1 MSDTILVA
9 IITLIA
15 SIGSVSISQIIKN
28 KHELQLKSIEIE
40 KLRRTEEAKALNS
53 FIDVTLEHSNIIDF
67 YKSLNK
73 LVPFIDELSAEY
85 LEDILKAIEDN
96 ESSEVINRKLFYL
109 TSFFNVKNNIKS
121 IK

>member
-53 FIDVTLEHSNIIDF
+53 FIDVALEHSNIIDF

-85 LEDILKAIEDN
+85 LDDILKAIEDN

>member
-53 FIDVTLEHSNIIDF
+53 FIDVALEHSNIIDF

-85 LEDILKAIEDN
+85 LDDILKAIEDN

-109 TSFFNVKNNIKS
+109 TSFFNVKSNIKS